1 MRIQAV
7 LKSGR
12 ADQCGNYVFCCIS
25 VCLLIANNVGI
36 EPSPGW
42 RSMSFKNRWRWVET
56 RKRRLGDKEATALPW
71 IGQRVETRKRRLGDG
86 GQCCLKTSV
95 RSHLVSN
102 NRARSLSRQAHTKGV
117 RSHLVSNNLGVRA
130 VGG

>member
-1 MRIQAV
+1 MAV
-7 LKSGR
+7 NVVQKPMALG
-12 ADQCGNYVFCCIS
+12 GNTEAAV
-25 VCLLIANNVGI
+25 
-36 EPSPGW
+36 
-42 RSMSFKNRWRWVET
+42 
-56 RKRRLGDKEATALPW
+56 GDKEATALPW

-102 NRARSLSRQAHTKGV
+102 N
-117 RSHLVSNNLGVRA
+117 LGVRA